1 MEKEK
6 IQLTSQ
12 KYQGSQETTMSNYM
26 PIKWTNKKKQTNSQ
40 KGTTFQD

>member
-26 PIKWTNKKKQTNSQ
+26 PIKWTNKKK
-40 KGTTFQD
+40 